1 VWQVMQVKYTGEDV
15 VVAFGR
21 GGGGGGGGVGSGMER
36 IVGLLKWIGEMG
48 CPPFYNHAILYI
60 SRRLIASHAILL
72 RVYNVILIFV
82 KTIISKYNIIIIIT
96 IRNRYTSSA

>member
-1 VWQVMQVKYTGEDV
+1 MQVKYTGEDV
-15 VVAFGR
+15 VVVVC
-21 GGGGGGGGVGSGMER
+21 GGGGGGCEGGGDGGGGGRVGNGMER

-72 RVYNVILIFV
+72 RVYNIILIFV
-82 KTIISKYNIIIIIT
+82 KTIIS
-96 IRNRYTSSA
+96 

>member
-1 VWQVMQVKYTGEDV
+1 
-15 VVAFGR
+15 
-21 GGGGGGGGVGSGMER
+21 MER

-48 CPPFYNHAILYI
+48 CPPFYKHAILYYI

-96 IRNRYTSSA
+96 IRNRYTSSTYNVICDFTVITRFSCTVISTKSLC